1 MNRDQRWFVTQMGQV
16 SEEDGLTRI
25 AGRIFAFLLLSDAP
39 CSIDMLAGS
48 LKVSK
53 ASVSTET
60 RRLLA
65 RGVVAR
71 SRRPADRRAYYA
83 IAPDFFARQL
93 AYRLARRERLR
104 ALVRDARRRLRT
116 APELIQQRL
125 EYMEVVQEF
134 VLGRADDA
142 LAEWRL
148 RIARRRRLA
157 RR

>member
-1 MNRDQRWFVTQMGQV
+1 MNRQENWFVAQMGKV
-16 SEEDGLTRI
+16 SEDDGLTRI
-25 AGRIFAFLLLSDAP
+25 AGRIFAFLLLSDTP
-39 CSIDMLAGS
+39 RSIDMLSRA

-65 RGVVAR
+65 RGVVQR
-71 SRRPADRRAYYA
+71 SRRPGDRRAYYA
-83 IAPDFFARQL
+83 ITPDFFARQL

-104 ALVRDARRRLRT
+104 SLVSDARRRLRT
-116 APELIQQRL
+116 APAAIQQRL
-125 EYMEVVQEF
+125 AYMAAVQEF

-142 LAEWRL
+142 LAEWRM
-148 RIARRRRLA
+148 RAAGRRRLV